1 MNEIDLTKVDFEKPF
16 MAGLM
21 DGMPGGFFVYRG
33 DETKKIIYANQKLL
47 DIFDCDTWDEFVE
60 LTGGTFIGM
69 VYARDRMIV
78 HDDED
83 DAFLGRREFLQ
94 DFLTST

>member
-78 HDDED
+78 HDYVRTTPGNQE
-83 DAFLGRREFLQ
+83 GRPA
-94 DFLTST
+94 

>member
-33 DETKKIIYANQKLL
+33 MRPRRLFMPIRSFW
-47 DIFDCDTWDEFVE
+47 IFSTA
-60 LTGGTFIGM
+60 IHGM
-69 VYARDRMIV
+69 N
-78 HDDED
+78 
-83 DAFLGRREFLQ
+83 
-94 DFLTST
+94 SSS

>member
-69 VYARDRMIV
+69 VVRRD
-78 HDDED
+78 E
-83 DAFLGRREFLQ
+83 LQ
-94 DFLTST
+94 DPHEEGRLQVRAELRQFRQ